1 MNILGVARCTN
12 GFVRAWFEISNLNH
26 TFARVVLRPA
36 LKFPSSDTTARAHP
50 RHIDP
55 AAVEACILAR
65 YEDKMVEGAYSKIL
79 KRTIPARSSPIGNQV
94 ISRYIC
100 WLRDERATSSAPP
113 REAF

>member
-1 MNILGVARCTN
+1 MPG
-12 GFVRAWFEISNLNH
+12 
-26 TFARVVLRPA
+26 

-94 ISRYIC
+94 ISRYIY
-100 WLRDERATSSAPP
+100 WLGDERATSSAPP
-113 REAF
+113 REAFWASSLLHVSLGRNSNPSTCFPTKVFLI